1 MTTIV
6 ILHDPTKE
14 IHKEKHMALRSIL
27 FFFLAFTLLIH
38 AVEAAPFQPDDRTP
52 EGIVFKVYK
61 DFAWEALMAGSW
73 DGLMEQPQNILEQ
86 YFDAK
91 LTALILKDRACAE
104 KKGMCNL
111 SFVPIWGS
119 QDPGARDLTVE
130 KTDKP
135 NIIIVKFRYP
145 GNDEKVE
152 LKYRLTKT
160 AKGWRI
166 SDVSG
171 KDWSLF
177 SILSSPE

>member
-1 MTTIV
+1 MAHLLPIIS
-6 ILHDPTKE
+6 ILHFGQ
-14 IHKEKHMALRSIL
+14 L
-27 FFFLAFTLLIH
+27 TLTG
-38 AVEAAPFQPDDRTP
+38 QPC
-52 EGIVFKVYK
+52 
-61 DFAWEALMAGSW
+61 
-73 DGLMEQPQNILEQ
+73 
-86 YFDAK
+86 
-91 LTALILKDRACAE
+91 ALILKDRACTE